1 MSKIHDS
8 EVKSARLPK
17 EFINKVSNPLSRFL
31 HIEAIG
37 GLILLFSTIVALIL
51 SNSPWANGFSQIWE
65 TKLGVHISSYD
76 FSKSIKEWI
85 NDGLMTLFFFI
96 ISLELKRYFAFGGVA
111 KFREG
116 MFATLAAF
124 GGMLVPVIIYI
135 ILLQGRSEISSWAT
149 VMVTDTAFVVGALG
163 ILGSRINNS
172 LRIFLLSL
180 AIVDDVCSILVV
192 TFFYSHHLYW
202 LIIILAISVLIIIRL
217 MTITGVRDLKIYLV
231 IGCIIWILFDASGI
245 HATIAGV
252 ILGLMTPS
260 RRWVDDTRLYNIL
273 NNVTSHPTNK
283 ENSYDTKDR
292 HTLYMA
298 EIAIRESL
306 SPIERLIVTLHPW
319 VNFVILPLFILA
331 NASITL
337 SFENI
342 NSYLI
347 FSIFIAFGLGKP
359 IGVLLFSWLAVVTKI
374 AKFPAD
380 LNWGLL
386 TGGAILA
393 GAGFTMAL
401 FIANLASQEQFMNS
415 IKIAIL
421 LASSFSI
428 IFGLLY
434 LTIYSHIRN
443 QKLKD

>member
-1 MSKIHDS
+1 MNKEDEF
-8 EVKSARLPK
+8 EVELAHLPK
-17 EFINKVSNPLSRFL
+17 EFINKLTNPVSRFL

-37 GLILLFSTIVALIL
+37 GLILLLSMIIALIL
-51 SNSPWANGFSQIWE
+51 SNSPWADDFRKIWE
-65 TKLGVHISSYD
+65 VKIGFHISSYG
-76 FSKSIKEWI
+76 FSKSIKEWL

-96 ISLELKRYFAFGGVA
+96 ISLELKRYFAFGGIA

-124 GGMLVPVIIYI
+124 GGMLIPVIFYV
-135 ILLQGRSEISSWAT
+135 ILLRDSSEVSSWGT

-202 LIIILAISVLIIIRL
+202 LVIILAIGVLIIIRL
-217 MTITGVRDLKIYLV
+217 MTLAGIRNLKIYLV
-231 IGCIIWILFDASGI
+231 IGCVTWVLFDASGI

-260 RRWVDDTRLYNIL
+260 RRWIDDTRLYNIL

-283 ENSYDTKDR
+283 QSSYDTKDR

-306 SPIERLIVTLHPW
+306 SPIERLIVALHPW

-331 NASITL
+331 NASINL
-337 SFENI
+337 SFKDI

-347 FSIFIAFGLGKP
+347 FSVFVAFVLGKP
-359 IGVLLFSWLAVVTKI
+359 IGILSFSWLAVVTRV
-374 AKFPAD
+374 ATFPSD

-386 TGGAILA
+386 IGGAILA
-393 GAGFTMAL
+393 GTGFTMAL
-401 FIANLASQEQFMNS
+401 FITNLTSTEQFMNS

-421 LASSFSI
+421 LASGFSI
-428 IFGLLY
+428 IIGLLF
-434 LTIYSHIRN
+434 LTIYSHVKN
-443 QKLKD
+443 QKLKN

>member
-8 EVKSARLPK
+8 EVKSVRLPK
-17 EFINKVSNPLSRFL
+17 EFINKLSNPLSRFL
-31 HIEAIG
+31 HIEAIS

-51 SNSPWANGFSQIWE
+51 SNSPWANSFSQIWE

-96 ISLELKRYFAFGGVA
+96 ISLELKRHFAFGGID

-116 MFATLAAF
+116 IFATLAAL
-124 GGMLVPVIIYI
+124 GGMLIPVIFYV
-135 ILLQGRSEISSWAT
+135 ILLQGRPEISSWGT
-149 VMVTDTAFVVGALG
+149 VMVTDTALVVGALG

-202 LIIILAISVLIIIRL
+202 LIIILAVSVLIIIRL
-217 MTITGVRDLKIYLV
+217 MGIVGVRDLKIYIV
-231 IGCIIWILFDASGI
+231 IGCIIWILFDVSGI

-306 SPIERLIVTLHPW
+306 SPIERLIVILHPW

-337 SFENI
+337 SFNNI

-347 FSIFIAFGLGKP
+347 FSIFVAFVLGKP
-359 IGVLLFSWLAVVTKI
+359 IGILLFSWLAIVTKI
-374 AKFPAD
+374 AKFPSD

-386 TGGAILA
+386 IGGAILA

-415 IKIAIL
+415 IKLAIL
-421 LASSFSI
+421 LASCFSI
-428 IFGLLY
+428 IFGLLF
-434 LTIYSHIRN
+434 LTIHSHM
-443 QKLKD
+443 KS